1 MRLQRK
7 QEKISEDLSAVCQ
20 TINRRQSEIQP
31 AQIRN
36 ISKQDNEIIDDN
48 TDEIENKKKEAEM
61 REQIQA
67 EITHQYPTEIK
78 AMEAFEADHHQ
89 TPCNADY
96 CNDEEEVGEACDGN
110 EHKSHEDNQTEL
122 TGSTKDAE
130 RETKPW
136 ARLNIRG
143 IKKFFTPKFWKDHSS

>member
-36 ISKQDNEIIDDN
+36 ISKKDNEITDDN
-48 TDEIENKKKEAEM
+48 TDVIENKKKETEM
-61 REQIQA
+61 REKIQD

-78 AMEAFEADHHQ
+78 TMEAFEADHHQ

-96 CNDEEEVGEACDGN
+96 CNYEEELGEACDGN

-122 TGSTKDAE
+122 TGSTKDVE

-143 IKKFFTPKFWKDHSS
+143 IKKFLTPKFWKDHSS